1 MQQEV
6 KEGLS
11 ITKKDKSVKIQIRDT
26 WTDLV
31 KKEKPK
37 RRLPTV
43 TKKEKKE
50 IVSLKD
56 EITKLK
62 ESLDEKTKQ
71 ADEFL
76 GHLQRLQADFE
87 NFKKNAEKDKA
98 EYVKYA
104 CEGLIKD
111 LIDVYEN
118 LERAIENGKE
128 SDNKGALL
136 EGVEMTFKQMKNL
149 MEKEGLELINA
160 LGEKF
165 DPYKHEVL
173 LSETR
178 KDLEEGTILEEIQ
191 RGYMLN
197 KKVIKYSKV
206 KISKKK

>member
-26 WTDLV
+26 RTDLV
-31 KKEKPK
+31 KKETPE

-43 TKKEKKE
+43 AKKEKRE

-56 EITKLK
+56 EITTLK

-71 ADEFL
+71 TDEFL

-104 CEGLIKD
+104 SEGLIKD

-128 SDNKGALL
+128 SDNTEALL
-136 EGVEMTFKQMKNL
+136 EGVEITFKQMKNI
-149 MEKEGLELINA
+149 MEKEGLEPINA
-160 LGEKF
+160 LGEKL

-191 RGYMLN
+191 RGYTLN

-206 KISKKK
+206 KISKKE

>member
-11 ITKKDKSVKIQIRDT
+11 IIKKDKSVKIQIRDT
-26 WTDLV
+26 RTDLV
-31 KKEKPK
+31 KKEQPE

-43 TKKEKKE
+43 VMKEKKE

-71 ADEFL
+71 TDEFL

-87 NFKKNAEKDKA
+87 NFRKNAEKDKA

-104 CEGLIKD
+104 REGLVKD

-128 SDNKGALL
+128 SDNTEALL
-136 EGVEMTFKQMKNL
+136 EGVEITFKQMKNI
-149 MEKEGLELINA
+149 MEKEGLEPINA
-160 LGEKF
+160 LGEKL

-191 RGYMLN
+191 RGYTLN

>member
-11 ITKKDKSVKIQIRDT
+11 IIKKDKSVKIQIRDIR
-26 WTDLV
+26 TDLV
-31 KKEKPK
+31 KKELPE

-43 TKKEKKE
+43 AKKEKKE

-56 EITKLK
+56 EITQLK

-71 ADEFL
+71 TDEFL

-87 NFKKNAEKDKA
+87 NFRKNAEKDKA
-98 EYVKYA
+98 EYVKHA
-104 CEGLIKD
+104 CEGLVKD

-128 SDNKGALL
+128 SDNTGALL
-136 EGVEMTFKQMKNL
+136 EGVEMTFKQMKNI
-149 MEKEGLELINA
+149 MEKEGLEPINA
-160 LGEKF
+160 LGEKL

-173 LSETR
+173 LSEIR

-191 RGYMLN
+191 RGYTLN

-206 KISKKK
+206 KISKKE